1 MNLRG
6 SRDAVAPFPFLS
18 EAGRPH
24 RVAERWE
31 APGGQMSL
39 DLSDASKEGK
49 KKNGGGPHLKIT
61 AENTCDCSSWL
72 AHTLALNVD
81 ECILIYA

>member
-6 SRDAVAPFPFLS
+6 SQDAVSPFPFLS
-18 EAGRPH
+18 EAGRLH

-39 DLSDASKEGK
+39 DLSDASKKEK
-49 KKNGGGPHLKIT
+49 KKTGGEATP
-61 AENTCDCSSWL
+61 
-72 AHTLALNVD
+72 
-81 ECILIYA
+81 